1 VLPRLLRPRSPAAL
15 EARQVH
21 ASLYIVELTQEAS
34 VSISTTLGRSAALM
48 SEEAVSSSPF
58 ANSGF
63 NNIKIFDD
71 KCVTALLTIL
81 IMVVGC

>member
-1 VLPRLLRPRSPAAL
+1 
-15 EARQVH
+15 VH
-21 ASLYIVELTQEAS
+21 ASLYIVELTQEAFC
-34 VSISTTLGRSAALM
+34 VGFPLPWDGAPPLM

-63 NNIKIFDD
+63 NKIKIFDD
-71 KCVTALLTIL
+71 KCVTALLPIL